1 VYAHERSNIY
11 GDILNS
17 VHSIIF
23 FGTPHQGSGAAT
35 LGTFLTRLSR
45 GLGIHSANV
54 LAELET
60 WSNPLVELTTSFAQ
74 LAPKYEIT
82 TFFEEQD
89 THGLRVSGILDL

>member
-1 VYAHERSNIY
+1 VYAHARSNIY
-11 GDILNS
+11 GDILNA
-17 VHSIIF
+17 VHSIVF

-54 LAELET
+54 LTELET
-60 WSNPLVELTTSFAQ
+60 WSSPLVELTTSFAQ

-89 THGLRVSGILDL
+89 THGVRVSSMLDV